1 MTIEKQADEPTK
13 SQQCINHGAQFPYD
27 GGQEFWEGSRHRV
40 PPPATNWAHAAARG
54 IFADLTD
61 RRGLRNV
68 LASIS
73 HDVVSEMVQS
83 VTDIILTAE
92 RTMRA
97 PTAEGLEVVDGDGIT
112 KGNED
117 IACERGDAKPY
128 LTADTLPVYPK
139 PSDLRGEYP

>member
-1 MTIEKQADEPTK
+1 MTIEKQAGELTK
-13 SQQCINHGAQFPYD
+13 AQQSINHGAQFPYD
-27 GGQEFWEGSRHRV
+27 GGHEFWESQNPRT
-40 PPPATNWAHAAARG
+40 PPPATDWAHAAARG

-83 VTDIILTAE
+83 VTEIILTAE
-92 RTMRA
+92 RTMKA
-97 PTAEGLEVVDGDGIT
+97 PTADGLEVVDGAGII

-117 IACERGDAKPY
+117 IACERGDAKPD
-128 LTADTLPVYPK
+128 LTTDTSAVYPK